1 MKSWIPVT
9 CLSVSC
15 HVLALTLCQS
25 ATTLAQIVPDSTLN
39 NPSVVIREG
48 NIRRIE
54 AGTRLGNNL
63 LLQSR

>member
-1 MKSWIPVT
+1 M
-9 CLSVSC
+9 
-15 HVLALTLCQS
+15 ALTLCQS